1 MGRHDLVNSRRMSI
15 VFLKELCP
23 IIFRGERCLWLGR
36 WILNPWVPG
45 SATLDDPKL
54 DSVFYP
60 FEVEQTRTM
69 ISLGIVVTNKI
80 SPGSG
85 NATLA

>member
-1 MGRHDLVNSRRMSI
+1 M
-15 VFLKELCP
+15 
-23 IIFRGERCLWLGR
+23 WLGH
-36 WILNPWVPG
+36 WILNPWVPRFKPWIPG

-69 ISLGIVVTNKI
+69 IALGIVVTNKI

-85 NATLA
+85 NAALA